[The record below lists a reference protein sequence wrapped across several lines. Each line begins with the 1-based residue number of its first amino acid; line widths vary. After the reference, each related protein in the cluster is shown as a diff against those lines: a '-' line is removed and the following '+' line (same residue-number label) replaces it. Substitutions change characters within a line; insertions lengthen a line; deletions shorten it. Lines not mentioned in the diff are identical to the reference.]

1 GRFREA
7 MKNEQ
12 VRGEAK
18 LRLGHVQLVQRRD
31 DDAIASWADA
41 EKDLATDPALLYLLH
56 IFRGMAYEGWARAH
70 GAFAERAGAAAAEKP
85 DPAVAASDA
94 SQTASASAAIAA
106 PSAATA
112 LARARESYLKA
123 LEISPGAHSATIRLA
138 ALTFRTGRRD
148 EPDRL

>member
-1 GRFREA
+1 
-7 MKNEQ
+7 
-12 VRGEAK
+12 
-18 LRLGHVQLVQRRD
+18 
-31 DDAIASWADA
+31 
-41 EKDLATDPALLYLLH
+41 
-56 IFRGMAYEGWARAH
+56 
-70 GAFAERAGAAAAEKP
+70 
-85 DPAVAASDA
+85 A

-148 EPDRL
+148 EPDRLLEKLFVDDDPRRDPWWSYYAADWRFWYPRIGRVRAMIAK